1 MNYKEIAKKLTRQLD
16 SGIKQGILDKQTIA
30 DRRGLDDPMGEG
42 KQERL
47 DRDEDR
53 GDSYD
58 LAREDMYGG
67 GGVCED

>member
-1 MNYKEIAKKLTRQLD
+1 MDYKKLAEKLTRELD
-16 SGIKQGILDKQTIA
+16 SGIKQGILDRQGLEDDVMGKGKTERI
-30 DRRGLDDPMGEG
+30 DRE
-42 KQERL
+42 E
-47 DRDEDR
+47 ER